1 MLEMKDSCQQCGA
14 TLGWQDE
21 ALICSYECTLCPD
34 CTKAKDG
41 LRRNCGGDLQPRPRR
56 ADPDA

>member
-14 TLGWQDE
+14 ALGWQDE
-21 ALICSYECTLCPD
+21 ALICSYECTWCAD
-34 CTKAKDG
+34 CATANDG
-41 LRRNCGGDLQPRPRR
+41 LCRNCGGDLQPRPRR

>member
-1 MLEMKDSCQQCGA
+1 MLEMKDSCQQCGT

-21 ALICSYECTLCPD
+21 ALICSYECTWCRD
-34 CTKAKDG
+34 CATAHDG
-41 LRRNCGGDLQPRPRR
+41 LCRNCGGDLQPRPRR